1 MTNQP
6 TKQNQV
12 SDWQPGQAVVFEADQ
27 PDQPS
32 QPDNPT
38 QVHSSAHQLSSK
50 QIDALKS
57 LTSRLAAVTAD
68 LNRLVQSID
77 LSGQLSSVELNE
89 DSKILSDELTGQTID
104 GYFDGEKMIASSG
117 QSYLVS
123 ANYASKSK
131 LVEGDNLRLT
141 IAHNG
146 NFLYKQIGPI
156 DRRRL
161 IATLEKGSD
170 GQCYAVADHHRWRL
184 LQASVSYFKAEP
196 GDRIAIV
203 IPKDLPSQFAAL
215 ENLVAE

>member
-1 MTNQP
+1 MMNQANN
-6 TKQNQV
+6 QNQD

-27 PDQPS
+27 GDTTAIKIK
-32 QPDNPT
+32 PT
-38 QVHSSAHQLSSK
+38 EHRLSSK
-50 QIDALKS
+50 QIDILKS
-57 LTSRLAAVTAD
+57 LASRLTSLTAD

-77 LSGQLSSVELNE
+77 PAQLSG
-89 DSKILSDELTGQTID
+89 DGLSDGLKNLSDKVAGQTID

-141 IAHNG
+141 ITHNG

-170 GQCYAVADHHRWRL
+170 GQCYAVADHNRWRL